1 MVTASTS
8 SARTRSADTTD
19 LKPNIL
25 IVEATFYPE
34 ISRLLLDG
42 ATAALERGGAYFDC
56 VSVPGALEIPPT
68 IHFAMK
74 GGEHGG
80 KHYDGY
86 IALGCVIR
94 GDTYHFEIVAG
105 QSGRA
110 LVDLGINYGLCIGNG
125 ILTVENEA
133 QALMRANREEA
144 DKGGD
149 AARAC
154 LALIALRARLGMR
167 K

>member
-8 SARTRSADTTD
+8 SARTRSADATD

-86 IALGCVIR
+86 VALGCVIR

-110 LVDLGINYGLCIGNG
+110 LVDLGIHYGLCIGNG
-125 ILTVENEA
+125 ILTVENEE
-133 QALMRANREEA
+133 QALVRADREQA

-154 LALIALRARLGMR
+154 LALVGLRQRLGMHR
-167 K
+167 

>member
-8 SARTRSADTTD
+8 SARTRSADVTD

-42 ATAALERGGAYFDC
+42 ATAALERGGAYFDS

-86 IALGCVIR
+86 VALGCVIR
-94 GDTYHFEIVAG
+94 GETYHFDIVAG
-105 QSGRA
+105 QSARA

-125 ILTVENEA
+125 ILTVENEE
-133 QALMRANREEA
+133 QALTRANREEG

-154 LALIALRARLGMR
+154 LALVQLRQRLGMR